1 MAAKRAFSWQSKA
14 PTTCGRLRNDSRW
27 RRCGFSKRLS
37 SPEEFNRQPF
47 IECRLIK
54 RRDLTERGVSLRNLQ
69 IQIAHQMPQL
79 PTSPLRRLSNC
90 AGHWRR
96 FGRHV
101 LQLGLDLCQ
110 LQCLIQGVVPL
121 HDDGVQRLGWRTE
134 VPPLNHAKSCK
145 TLLCNGRYITSIKSR
160 LLTTTASA
168 NHIFM
173 Y

>member
-1 MAAKRAFSWQSKA
+1 MAVKRACGRQRKA
-14 PTTCGRLRNDSRW
+14 PMTCSRLRSDSRW
-27 RRCGFSKRLS
+27 RRCGFSQRLR
-37 SPEEFNRQPF
+37 PLKEIGGQPVV
-47 IECRLIK
+47 ECRLIK

-69 IQIAHQMPQL
+69 IHIAHQMPQL

-90 AGHWRR
+90 AGQWRR